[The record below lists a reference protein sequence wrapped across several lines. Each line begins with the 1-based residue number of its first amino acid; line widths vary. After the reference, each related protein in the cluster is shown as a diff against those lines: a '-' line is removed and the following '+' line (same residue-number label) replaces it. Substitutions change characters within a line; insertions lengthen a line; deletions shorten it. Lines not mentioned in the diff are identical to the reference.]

1 MKKISIA
8 LLAGGTSP
16 EREVSLS
23 SGREVLAALDK
34 KKYDVAFYDTKTEV
48 ARLIHDA
55 PGIDAAL
62 IILHGLYGEDGRIQ
76 GLLDLF
82 NIPYQGSGVLGSA
95 VAMNKL
101 ASKRLLVQAGVSTPA
116 FDVVYAKPGWKDGIH
131 RLEKLGLPVVIKP
144 VSGGS
149 SIGMSIVKSASD
161 MESALEKAFI
171 EDDCALVEEYIA
183 GRELTCGVIGNGIGL
198 EALPIIEIIPGKDH
212 EYFDFVAKYTTGE
225 ALEVCPAEIDTETA
239 EKAKKLAEESHW
251 ALFCEI
257 YSRTDMMLRDDGKL
271 FVLETNTIPGM
282 TANSLLPKSARAAGY
297 SFPEFLD
304 RLIDLTL
311 KQKKTRLFSR

>member
-1 MKKISIA
+1 MKKLKIA
-8 LLAGGTSP
+8 LLAGGCSP
-16 EREVSLS
+16 EREVSLN

-34 KKYDVAFYDTKTEV
+34 SKYDVAFYDTKTDV
-48 ARLIHDA
+48 PKLINDA
-55 PGIDAAL
+55 PETDAAL
-62 IILHGLYGEDGRIQ
+62 IILHGPYGEDGRIQ

-82 NIPYQGSGVLGSA
+82 GIPYQGSGVLGSA

-101 ASKRLLVQAGVSTPA
+101 ASKRLLVQAGVPTPA
-116 FDVVYAKPGWKDGIH
+116 FDVIYSKPGWQNRITDLK
-131 RLEKLGLPVVIKP
+131 KLGLPLVIKP

-149 SIGMSIVKSASD
+149 SIGMSIVKNESD
-161 MESALEKAFI
+161 IENALEKAFA

-183 GRELTCGVIGNGIGL
+183 GRELTCGVIGNGAGL

-212 EYFDFVAKYTTGE
+212 EYFDYVAKYTTGE
-225 ALEVCPAEIDTETA
+225 ALEICPAEIDTEIA
-239 EKAKKLAEESHW
+239 ERVMQIAQESHE

-257 YSRTDMMLRDDGKL
+257 YSRTDMMLSPDGKL

-282 TANSLLPKSARAAGY
+282 TANSLLPKSAKAAGY

-304 RLIDLTL
+304 KLIDLTL
-311 KQKKTRLFSR
+311 KTRKRPASA

>member
-1 MKKISIA
+1 MKKLRIA

-34 KKYDVAFYDTKTEV
+34 SKYDVVFYDTKTEV
-48 ARLIHDA
+48 SKLINDA
-55 PGIDAAL
+55 ADIDAAL
-62 IILHGLYGEDGRIQ
+62 IILHGPYGEDGRIQ

-82 NIPYQGSGVLGSA
+82 DIPYQGSGVLGSA

-116 FDVVYAKPGWKDGIH
+116 FDVVYSKPGWKDRIH
-131 RLEKLGLPVVIKP
+131 GLDKLGLPVVIKP
-144 VSGGS
+144 ASGGS
-149 SIGMSIVKSASD
+149 SIGMSIVKSAED

-183 GRELTCGVIGNGIGL
+183 GRELTCGVIGNGAGL

-225 ALEVCPAEIDTETA
+225 ALEICPAEIDRKIA
-239 EKAKKLAEESHW
+239 DKVMKLAEESHK

-257 YSRTDMMLRDDGKL
+257 YSRTDMMLREDGEL

-282 TANSLLPKSARAAGY
+282 TANSLLPKSAKAAGY
-297 SFPEFLD
+297 NFPEFLD

-311 KQKKTRLFSR
+311 KQKKSKAAS